1 MINGE
6 LLASERQLIS
16 RLAVFIVKNSP
27 LVTKSDIA
35 KIKNSSWERAAPAG
49 YKLERFWNKNNPDDQ
64 IEQSSENDQNLD
76 MVSERWLQIA
86 GLIK

>member
-35 KIKNSSWERAAPAG
+35 KIKDWNSAAG

-64 IEQSSENDQNLD
+64 IAQSSENDQNLA
-76 MVSERWLQIA
+76 MISERWLQIA